1 MGDRAQLFAKK
12 ANGWTLSPIGRT
24 NFVRKGEISAAK
36 ERQTTDMAE
45 TSRHNSNFFRIRAIR
60 LGDAL
65 QLPGE
70 QGVSN
75 GYIAERCDCNARPKN
90 CVVEKELL
98 V

>member
-12 ANGWTLSPIGRT
+12 ANGWTLSP
-24 NFVRKGEISAAK
+24 K